1 MGMKNKINTTE
12 LGNWGE
18 HLACQHLIDMGY
30 HIQER
35 QWRFSKAEIDI
46 IAKDGDILVFV
57 EVKTKSYNYY
67 GAPEESISKRKESLI
82 IDGAFRYMEKINH
95 EWEIRFD
102 IISILV
108 DRNNKPIIQH
118 FKDAFFPGL
127 E

>member
-1 MGMKNKINTTE
+1 MKSKRSTTE
-12 LGNWGE
+12 LGNKGE
-18 HLACQHLIDMGY
+18 DLACQHLIALGY
-30 HIQER
+30 NILER
-35 QWRFSKAEIDI
+35 QWRFSKLEIDI

-67 GAPEESISKRKESLI
+67 GEPEESVSKRKESLI
-82 IDGAFRYMEKINH
+82 IDGAFQYMEKVHH

-102 IISILV
+102 IISILM
-108 DRNNKPIIQH
+108 DRDKNPIIRH